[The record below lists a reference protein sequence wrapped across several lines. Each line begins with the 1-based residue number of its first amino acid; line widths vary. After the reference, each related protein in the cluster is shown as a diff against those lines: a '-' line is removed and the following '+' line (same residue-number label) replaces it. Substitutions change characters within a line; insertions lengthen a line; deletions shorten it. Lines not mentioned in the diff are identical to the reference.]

1 MHMLAPGAPMDSS
14 AGLRDR
20 NMHAICFPTIN
31 RDTCPPGRA
40 PTTPHG
46 YFIRDSLVGSPH
58 KSQPVSLPE
67 RDESG
72 SHDKSGYLPPRQGA
86 YNAPNVHPP
95 TVSVLCALDLAT
107 YAGCEFLISR
117 WPGSPPGMLYSVR
130 SSYYGTFLVFRSLLK
145 IETERRREGK

>member
-20 NMHAICFPTIN
+20 NLHTIRCLTIN
-31 RDTCPPGRA
+31 RG

-46 YFIRDSLVGSPH
+46 YFIRDSLVVTPY
-58 KSQPVSLPE
+58 KSQPVSHPE
-67 RDESG
+67 PDKSR
-72 SHDKSGYLPPRQGA
+72 SHEESGYLSTRQGA

-95 TVSVLCALDLAT
+95 TISVLCALYLAT

-117 WPGSPPGMLYSVR
+117 LPGSPPGSLYSVR
-130 SSYYGTFLVFRSLLK
+130 SS
-145 IETERRREGK
+145 